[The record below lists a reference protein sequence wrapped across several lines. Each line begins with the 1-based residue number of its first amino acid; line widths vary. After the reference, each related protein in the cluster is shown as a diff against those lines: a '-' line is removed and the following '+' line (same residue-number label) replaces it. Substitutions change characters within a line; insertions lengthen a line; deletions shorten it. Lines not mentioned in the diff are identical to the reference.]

1 MPGDIPF
8 VSGVPVLRVEDAR
21 LLTGGGQFL
30 DDRVVS
36 DLTHAAVV
44 RSPHPHAR
52 IIDIDV
58 AAARVIPG
66 VLLVLTGDDYVGDM
80 LGFIPCQDACQTR
93 DGKTRPDLP
102 FPALARK
109 RVLYVGEAVAL
120 VVAETEVIARDAA
133 ELVEVTY
140 EPLSANTDLDR
151 AGEDGTPIL
160 WPQCPANEVFY
171 VTQGDQQSTD
181 TEFANAAHIVHQRL
195 VNQRVSA
202 NPLEA
207 RGYIGC
213 FSDDKYEL
221 YGGVHSPHL
230 FRTQLTRDI
239 FHIEENQLRIV
250 TGDVGGSFGMRG
262 ALFAEIVLVLWAA
275 QRVGRPVK
283 WAASRTESFVSDHHG
298 RDVISDA
305 ELALDDAGN
314 FVGLRVSIKTNM
326 GAYLSIK
333 GPRSPLNALTL
344 LAGCYK
350 IAACDV
356 SASGVMTNTVPT
368 APYRGAGG
376 PEAAYVLERLIDKAA
391 TEIGSDRVD
400 LRRRNLINAADM
412 PYDTGLGLT
421 YDCGAFE
428 EVMDQALSLADY
440 SGFDARRAVSVKAG
454 KRRGVGVCNVLE
466 QTGRPSIEGADLR
479 INADGGVTLA
489 VGTAPQGQGHETIFK
504 QLVCE
509 ALGVTPGQVSVITGD
524 TAKTSVGGGTFNSR
538 SAVCGGAAVE
548 IVKQKLIEKCR
559 DLAVDHLEA
568 AIEDI
573 EFSAGMFQVM
583 GTDRRISFIDVA
595 MAEGGVGEVA
605 EYSPDAPTFPQG
617 CHICELEI
625 ELDTGIVS
633 VQSYVTV
640 DDVGTIL
647 NPMTLEGQIHGGVA
661 QGIGQA
667 LLEQIHYDPVSGQIL
682 SGSFMDYA
690 MPRADDVCEF
700 TSGSHPVPTRSNP
713 LGVKGAGEAGTVGA
727 LPAVMCAVADA
738 LADIGGGDINM
749 PATPERVWQLLA
761 KAAGARA

>member
-1 MPGDIPF
+1 MSSEISF
-8 VSGVPVLRVEDAR
+8 VAGAPVQRVEDER
-21 LLTGGGQFL
+21 LLTGSGQFL
-30 DDRVVS
+30 DDRQFP
-36 DLTHAAVV
+36 DLSYAAVV

-52 IIDIDV
+52 IINVDI
-58 AAARVIPG
+58 AAAQAMPG
-66 VLLVLTGDDYVGDM
+66 VLLVLTGEDYAADR
-80 LGFIPCQDACQTR
+80 LGSIPCQDACRSR
-93 DGKTRPDLP
+93 DGSQRADLP
-102 FPALARK
+102 FPALARE

-133 ELVEVTY
+133 ELVDVTY
-140 EPLSANTDLDR
+140 EPLPANTNLER
-151 AGEDGTPIL
+151 ATENDSPIL
-160 WPQCPANEVFY
+160 WSQCPANEVFY
-171 VTQGDQQSTD
+171 ATQGDPQSTD
-181 TEFANAAHIVHQRL
+181 TAFSSAAQIVHQRL

-207 RGYIGC
+207 RGYIGR
-213 FSDDKYEL
+213 FSDNKYEL

-230 FRTQLTRDI
+230 FRTQLTRDV
-239 FHIEENQLRIV
+239 FRIEENQLRIV

-262 ALFAEIVLVLWAA
+262 AMFAEIVLVLWAA

-298 RDVISDA
+298 RDVISNA
-305 ELALDDAGN
+305 ELALDEVGR
-314 FVGLRVSIKTNM
+314 FLGLRVSIMTNM

-350 IAACDV
+350 IPACDV

-376 PEAAYVLERLIDKAA
+376 PEAAYIIERLIDKAA
-391 TEIGSDRVD
+391 KEIGIDRVD
-400 LRRRNLINAADM
+400 LRRRNLIAAEDM

-428 EVMDQALSLADY
+428 EVMDKALELADY
-440 SGFDARRAVSVKAG
+440 PGFEARRASSEKAG
-454 KRRGVGVCNVLE
+454 KRRGISVCNVLE

-479 INADGGVTLA
+479 IGADGGVTLA

-509 ALGVTPGQVSVITGD
+509 TLGVTPEQVSITTGD
-524 TAKTSVGGGTFNSR
+524 TAATVVGGGTFNSR

-548 IVKQKLIEKCR
+548 IAKQKLIERCR
-559 DLAVDHLEA
+559 ELAAGRLEA

-573 EFSAGMFQVM
+573 EFSSGTFQII
-583 GTDRRISFIDVA
+583 GTDRRISLTDVA
-595 MAEGGVGEVA
+595 ITEGGVGEAA
-605 EYSPDAPTFPQG
+605 EFSPEAPTFPQG
-617 CHICELEI
+617 CHICEVEI
-625 ELDTGIVS
+625 DIETGTVS
-633 VQSYVTV
+633 VERYITV
-640 DDVGTIL
+640 DDVGTVL

-667 LLEQIHYDPVSGQIL
+667 LLEQIHYDPESGQIL

-690 MPRADDVCEF
+690 MPRAGDICSF
-700 TSGSHPVPTRSNP
+700 TSGSHPVPTKTNP

-738 LADIGGGDINM
+738 LAEYGGGDIDM
-749 PATPERVWQLLA
+749 PATPDRIWQLLA
-761 KAAGARA
+761 TGSER

>member
-1 MPGDIPF
+1 MPADIPF
-8 VSGVPVLRVEDAR
+8 VSGAPVLRVEDER

-30 DDRVVS
+30 DDRAV
-36 DLTHAAVV
+36 LNLAHAAVV

-52 IIDIDV
+52 ILEVDV
-58 AAARVIPG
+58 AAARAMPG
-66 VLLVLTGDDYVGDM
+66 VLLVLTGEDYATDG
-80 LGFIPCQDACQTR
+80 LGSIPCQDACQTR
-93 DGKTRPDLP
+93 DGAPRPDLP

-109 RVLYVGEAVAL
+109 RVLYVGEGVVL

-133 ELVEVTY
+133 ELVEVTF
-140 EPLSANTDLDR
+140 EPLPANTELDR
-151 AGEDGTPIL
+151 AAEDGTPIL

-171 VTQGDQQSTD
+171 ATQGDPQSTD
-181 TEFANAAHIVHQRL
+181 IEFSNAAHIARQRL
-195 VNQRVSA
+195 INQRVSA

-207 RGYIGC
+207 RGYIGHFC
-213 FSDDKYEL
+213 DDKYEL
-221 YGGVHSPHL
+221 FGGVHSPHL
-230 FRTQLTRDI
+230 FRTQLTRDV
-239 FHIEENQLRIV
+239 FHIEEDQLRIV

-275 QRVGRPVK
+275 QRIGRPVK

-305 ELALDDAGN
+305 ELALDEAGK

-333 GPRSPLNALTL
+333 GLRSPLNALTL

-350 IAACDV
+350 ISACDV

-391 TEIGSDRVD
+391 MEIGIDRVD
-400 LRRRNLINAADM
+400 LRRRNLIAAADM

-428 EVMDQALSLADY
+428 EVMDQALRLADY
-440 SGFDARRAVSVKAG
+440 SGFEARRAASVKAG

-479 INADGGVTLA
+479 IDAEGGVTLA

-509 ALGVTPGQVSVITGD
+509 ALGVTPGGISVHTGD
-524 TAKTSVGGGTFNSR
+524 TAMTSVGGGTFNSR

-548 IVKQKLIEKCR
+548 IVKQKLIERCR
-559 DLAVDHLEA
+559 ELAADRLEA
-568 AIEDI
+568 AIQDI
-573 EFSAGMFQVM
+573 EFSFGMFQII
-583 GTDRRISFIDVA
+583 GTDRRISLIDVA
-595 MAEGGVGEVA
+595 MAEGGVGEAA
-605 EYSPDAPTFPQG
+605 EYSPNAPTFPQG
-617 CHICELEI
+617 CHICEVEIDLE
-625 ELDTGIVS
+625 TGVVS
-633 VQSYVTV
+633 VERYVTV
-640 DDVGTIL
+640 DDVGTVL

-667 LLEQIHYDPVSGQIL
+667 LLEQIHYDPASGQIV

-690 MPRADDVCEF
+690 MPRADDICDF
-700 TSGSHPVPTRSNP
+700 TSGSHPVPTKSNP

-727 LPAVMCAVADA
+727 LPAVMCAAADA
-738 LADIGGGDINM
+738 LADIGGGDIDM

-761 KAAGARA
+761 KECGR

>member
-1 MPGDIPF
+1 MPADIPF
-8 VSGVPVLRVEDAR
+8 VSGAPVLRVEDER

-30 DDRVVS
+30 DDREVS
-36 DLTHAAVV
+36 DLAHAAVV
-44 RSPHPHAR
+44 RSPYPHAR
-52 IIDIDV
+52 ILEVDV
-58 AAARVIPG
+58 AAARIIPG
-66 VLLVLTGDDYVGDM
+66 VLLVLTGEDYVADG
-80 LGFIPCQDACQTR
+80 LGSIPCQDACQTR
-93 DGKTRPDLP
+93 DGTPRPDLP
-102 FPALARK
+102 FPALARE

-140 EPLSANTDLDR
+140 EPLPANTELDR
-151 AGEDGTPIL
+151 AAEDGMPLL

-171 VTQGDQQSTD
+171 ATQGDPQSTD
-181 TEFANAAHIVHQRL
+181 IEFANAAHIVRQRL

-207 RGYIGC
+207 RGYIGR
-213 FSDDKYEL
+213 FRDDKYEL

-230 FRTQLTRDI
+230 FRTQLTRDV
-239 FHIEENQLRIV
+239 FHIEEAKLRIV

-275 QRVGRPVK
+275 QKVGRPVK

-305 ELALDDAGN
+305 ELALDDAGK

-350 IAACDV
+350 ISTCDV

-376 PEAAYVLERLIDKAA
+376 PEASYILERLIDKAA
-391 TEIGSDRVD
+391 TETGVDRAD
-400 LRRRNLINAADM
+400 LRRRNLIDVADM

-421 YDCGAFE
+421 YDCGAFKA
-428 EVMDQALSLADY
+428 VMDEALSLADY
-440 SGFDARRAVSVKAG
+440 SGFDARRAASVKAS
-454 KRRGVGVCNVLE
+454 KRRGIGVCNVLE

-479 INADGGVTLA
+479 IGADGGIELA

-509 ALGVTPGQVSVITGD
+509 ELGVTPDRVSVITGD

-548 IVKQKLIEKCR
+548 IVKQKLIERCR
-559 DLAVDHLEA
+559 DLAADRLEA

-573 EFSAGMFQVM
+573 EFSSGVFHIM
-583 GTDRRISFIDVA
+583 GTDRQISLIDVA
-595 MAEGGVGEVA
+595 MAEGGLGEA
-605 EYSPDAPTFPQG
+605 SEYSPDAPTFPQG
-617 CHICELEI
+617 CHICEVEIDLE
-625 ELDTGIVS
+625 TGMVS
-633 VQSYVTV
+633 VERYVNV
-640 DDVGTIL
+640 DDVGTVL

-667 LLEQIHYDPVSGQIL
+667 LLEQIHYDPTSSQIL

-690 MPRADDVCEF
+690 MPRADDICDF
-700 TSGSHPVPTRSNP
+700 TSGSHPVPTSSNP

-738 LADIGGGDINM
+738 LADIGGGDIDM
-749 PATPERVWQLLA
+749 PATPESVWQLLA
-761 KAAGARA
+761 KGCGR

>member
-1 MPGDIPF
+1 VPANIPF
-8 VSGVPVLRVEDAR
+8 VSGAPVLRVEDER
-21 LLTGGGQFL
+21 LLTGGGQFI

-36 DLTHAAVV
+36 GLAHAAII

-52 IIDIDV
+52 IVDVDV
-58 AAARVIPG
+58 AVALAMPG
-66 VLLVLTGDDYVGDM
+66 VLLVLTGEEYAADG

-93 DGKTRPDLP
+93 DGAPRADLP
-102 FPALARK
+102 FPALARE

-120 VVAETEVIARDAA
+120 VVAETDVIARDAA
-133 ELVEVTY
+133 ELVAVIY
-140 EPLSANTDLDR
+140 DPLPANTALDC
-151 AGEDGTPIL
+151 ASKDATPRL

-171 VTQGDQQSTD
+171 ATQGDPQSTD
-181 TEFANAAHIVHQRL
+181 AAFAKAAHIVRQRL

-207 RGYIGC
+207 RGYIGH

-230 FRTQLTRDI
+230 FRTQLTRDV
-239 FHIEENQLRIV
+239 FHIEEDQLRIV

-275 QRVGRPVK
+275 QKLGRPVK

-298 RDVISDA
+298 RDVLSDA
-305 ELALDDAGN
+305 ELALDGDGK
-314 FVGLRVSIKTNM
+314 FVGLRVLIKTNM

-350 IAACDV
+350 IATSDV
-356 SASGVMTNTVPT
+356 SASGVVTNTVPT

-376 PEAAYVLERLIDKAA
+376 PEAAYILERLIDKAA
-391 TEIGSDRVD
+391 TETGIDRVD
-400 LRRRNLINAADM
+400 LRRRNLIAAADM

-428 EVMDQALSLADY
+428 EVMDEALSLADY
-440 SGFDARRAVSVKAG
+440 AGFAGRRAASLMAG

-479 INADGGVTLA
+479 IGSDGAVTLA

-504 QLVCE
+504 QLVCDE
-509 ALGVTPGQVSVITGD
+509 LGIAPDRVSVITGD
-524 TAKTSVGGGTFNSR
+524 TAKTTVGGGTFNSR
-538 SAVCGGAAVE
+538 SAVCGGAVVE
-548 IVKQKLIEKCR
+548 IVKQKLIERCR
-559 DLAVDHLEA
+559 DLAADYLEA
-568 AIEDI
+568 AVEDI
-573 EFSAGMFQVM
+573 EFFSGMFEIM
-583 GTDRRISFIDVA
+583 GTDRRMSLIDVA
-595 MAEGGVGEVA
+595 MAAGGVGEAA
-605 EYSPDAPTFPQG
+605 EYSPEAPTFPQG
-617 CHICELEI
+617 CHICEVEI
-625 ELDTGIVS
+625 DIETGVVS
-633 VQSYVTV
+633 VERYITV

-667 LLEQIHYDPVSGQIL
+667 LLEQIQYDGVSGQIV
-682 SGSFMDYA
+682 SGSFMDYV
-690 MPRADDVCEF
+690 MPRADDICDI

-738 LADIGGGDINM
+738 LTDIGGGDIDM
-749 PATPERVWQLLA
+749 PATPERIWQLLA
-761 KAAGARA
+761 KGCGP